1 MFSQQVLEKLKQA
14 FYAKTKKKKKKNS
27 TEHIDCKS

>member
-14 FYAKTKKKKKKNS
+14 FYAKTKKKKNS